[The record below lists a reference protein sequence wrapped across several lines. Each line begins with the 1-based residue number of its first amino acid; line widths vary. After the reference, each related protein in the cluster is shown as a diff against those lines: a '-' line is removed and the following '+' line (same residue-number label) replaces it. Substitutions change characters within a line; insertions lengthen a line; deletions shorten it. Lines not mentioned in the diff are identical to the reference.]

1 MSPVSSRRG
10 FLKSSAGLVGAAAVP
25 RPAVAADGSPASE
38 PFHGLHQAG
47 ILTRQQAYTYFAVFD
62 VVGTQRQDVE
72 ALLRQWTDAAAK
84 LTACGP
90 VDDIDSNEASG
101 LPPARLTLTFG
112 FGAGLFTKDGQD
124 RFGLL
129 AQRPDALITLQA
141 FPGDQLHPGRVDG
154 DLSVQ
159 ACAEDPQTAFHATRQ
174 LSRLALGKARLRWAQ
189 SGFLPALIR
198 QTPRNLLGFKDG
210 TQNLNVSDPFAMSAY
225 VWAGTE
231 GPAWM
236 RNGTYLVARRI
247 RMALER
253 WDSTTVALQEQTIG
267 RRKAS
272 GAPLGG
278 DREFD
283 AERFHA
289 TDAHGNQIIAANA
302 HVRLASYDE
311 SHTRILRRGYSFN
324 DGLSVS
330 GGRAAPQNQSITY
343 DAGLLFM
350 AYQKDPRTGFVKMFE
365 RMSRLDRLNQFTT
378 HVGSGVFAVPPGVNP
393 GGFIGETLFA

>member
-1 MSPVSSRRG
+1 MSPISSRRG
-10 FLKSSAGLVGAAAVP
+10 LLKGLAGAAAAP
-25 RPAVAADGSPASE
+25 RLAVAAGGSPAAV
-38 PFHGLHQAG
+38 PFYGLHQAG
-47 ILTRQQAYTYFAVFD
+47 ILTRQQACSTFAVFD
-62 VVGTQRQDVE
+62 LVVERRQNVE
-72 ALLRQWTDAAAK
+72 ALLRRWTDAAAK
-84 LTACGP
+84 LTASMP
-90 VDDIDSNEASG
+90 VDGIDSNEASG

-112 FGAGLFTKDGQD
+112 FGAGLFVKDGQD

-129 AQRPDALITLQA
+129 AQRPEALIDMKA
-141 FPGDQLHPGRVDG
+141 FPGDLLHPGRTGG

-159 ACAEDPQTAFHATRQ
+159 ACAEDPQTAFHAIRQ
-174 LSRLALGKARLRWAQ
+174 LSRLAFGKAELRWVQ
-189 SGFLPALIR
+189 SGFLPSLIGH
-198 QTPRNLLGFKDG
+198 TPRNLLGFKDG
-210 TQNLNVSDPFAMSAY
+210 TQNLGVADPFAMSAY

-236 RNGTYLVARRI
+236 RDGTYLVARRI

-253 WDSTTVALQEQTIG
+253 WDKTTAAFQEQTIG
-267 RRKAS
+267 RSKAS

-283 AERFHA
+283 AERFLA
-289 TDAHGNQIIAANA
+289 MDERGNKIIAENA
-302 HVRLASYDE
+302 HVRLASYND

-330 GGRAAPQNQSITY
+330 QDRAAPKDESMTY

-365 RMSRLDRLNQFTT
+365 RMSRLDRLNQFTVHT
-378 HVGSGVFAVPPGVNP
+378 GSGVFAVPPGVKA
-393 GGFIGETLFA
+393 GGFFGEMLFA

>member
-1 MSPVSSRRG
+1 MYPVASRRG
-10 FLKSSAGLVGAAAVP
+10 FLTGLAGAAAVP
-25 RPAVAADGSPASE
+25 RPAVAGNGYPPAE

-47 ILTRQQAYTYFAVFD
+47 ILTRQQAYSYFAVFD
-62 VVGTQRQDVE
+62 VAVRRRRVIE
-72 ALLRQWTDAAAK
+72 ALLRQWTGAAAR
-84 LTACGP
+84 LTAGVP
-90 VDDIDSNEASG
+90 VDGFDSNEAAG

-112 FGAGLFTKDGQD
+112 FGAGLFAKDGQD
-124 RFGLL
+124 RLGLR
-129 AQRPDALITLQA
+129 AQRPEALIDMPA
-141 FPGDQLHPGRVDG
+141 FPGDQLHPGRTGG

-159 ACAEDPQTAFHATRQ
+159 ACAEDPQTAFHAIRQ
-174 LSRLALGKARLRWAQ
+174 LSRLAHGTASLRWAQ
-189 SGFLPALIR
+189 SGFLPALAG

-210 TQNLNVSDPFAMSAY
+210 TQNLNVADPFAMSAD
-225 VWAGTE
+225 VWAGAG

-247 RMALER
+247 RLALER
-253 WDSTTVALQEQTIG
+253 WDSTAVTVQEQTIG
-267 RRKAS
+267 RNKAS

-283 AERFHA
+283 PERFRA
-289 TDAHGNQIIAANA
+289 TDAHGNPVIAENA
-302 HVRLASYDE
+302 HVRLASYDG

-330 GGRAAPQNQSITY
+330 QDRAAPENHNMTY

-365 RMSRLDRLNQFTT
+365 RMSRLDKLNQFTT
-378 HVGSGVFAVPPGVNP
+378 HVGSGVFAVPPGINA